1 MQQYYRYYLLWR
13 CPSIRFLDFQ
23 KVKEAERD
31 RAKELFG
38 TFEAPTEL
46 AQGIIAVRSK
56 NLSGPLAVPSMNGVG
71 KNTKM
76 KLTEK
81 EKKRLE
87 DRIKKA
93 KTLKEVQMLEKA
105 LAEGRLPADVAE
117 EDMMDET

>member
-1 MQQYYRYYLLWR
+1 MK
-13 CPSIRFLDFQ
+13 D
-23 KVKEAERD
+23 AERD
-31 RAKELFG
+31 KAKELFG

-46 AQGIIAVRSK
+46 ARSIAAVRSK
-56 NLSGPLAVPSMNGVG
+56 NPASALAVPSINGVS

-76 KLTEK
+76 KLTDK

-87 DRIKKA
+87 QRIKKA